1 MSRVPHSKR
10 DRYRALADDL
20 EPSAPDEPQSS
31 SVRDACPQR
40 FPVQTHAYQPDTRSD
55 LESST
60 RSGVKWNFAS
70 QGGQQITQ
78 LLTTI
83 VLARLLV
90 PADFGLLGMA
100 TVVIGLVSM
109 FKDLGTAAAVIQ
121 AREPTGRLLSSVFW
135 ANVTFGC
142 LGAGFLILIAP
153 YVATFYHQPR
163 MTAILRVL
171 ALNFAISGFSILQ
184 QALFERKLHFRALAR
199 VEMTGV
205 LAGGIIG
212 ITYASAGGGVWALV
226 AQSITSTT
234 CISLLLWRLSDWR
247 PRMLFCW
254 AELRRVAGFSLNL
267 TGFNVFNYVVRNAD
281 YLLIG
286 RFLGA
291 APLGIYTLAY
301 RIMLYPLQSVTTVI
315 GRVMFP
321 VYSKLQDDDERFR
334 TAYISTAGII
344 AVITFPLMIGV
355 CVLADP
361 LIHAVFGA
369 KWMGAVP
376 LIRILAPIGMMQ
388 SVAATVGA
396 IYQAKGRTDTLFRW
410 GVFTGLLS
418 VSAFLIGLH
427 WGIIGVATAYA
438 ILSAL
443 LVLPNFIIPFRFIHL
458 RLRQVGVVLMRPVVA
473 SLLMA
478 VGILLLRA
486 AIARSPHAVVLG
498 ASIATGCALYGVA
511 SWTMNRDQ
519 LCAVLALVGW
529 RP

>member
-1 MSRVPHSKR
+1 MHHPER
-10 DRYRALADDL
+10 DLHLAVADDL
-20 EPSAPDEPQSS
+20 ELASPDKPESLSA
-31 SVRDACPQR
+31 RDACRQH
-40 FPVQTHAYQPDTRSD
+40 FPAETHAHQPDTRSD

-70 QGGQQITQ
+70 QGGQQVTQ
-78 LLTTI
+78 LLTMI

-100 TVVIGLVSM
+100 TVVIGFVSV

-121 AREPTGRLLSSVFW
+121 AREPTDRLLSSVFW

-142 LGAGFLILIAP
+142 LGAGFLMLIAP
-153 YVATFYHQPR
+153 LVATFYHHPR
-163 MTAILRVL
+163 MTALLRVL
-171 ALNFAISGFSILQ
+171 ALNFAISGLSILQ

-205 LAGGIIG
+205 LAGAIVG

-226 AQSITSTT
+226 AQSITSTG
-234 CISLLLWRLSDWR
+234 CISLMLWLLSDWR

-254 AELRRVAGFSLNL
+254 AELRRVARFSLNL

-291 APLGIYTLAY
+291 TPLGIYTLAY

-334 TAYISTAGII
+334 TAYIGTAGII

-361 LIHAVFGA
+361 FIHSVFGT
-369 KWMGAVP
+369 KWMAAVP
-376 LIRILAPIGMMQ
+376 VIRILAPIGMAQ
-388 SVAATVGA
+388 SIVATVGA

-410 GVFTGLLS
+410 GVFTGILS
-418 VSAFLIGLH
+418 VGAFMIGLH
-427 WGIIGVATAYA
+427 WGVIGVATAYA

-443 LVLPNFIIPFRFIHL
+443 LVLPNFIIPFRFINL
-458 RLRQVGVVLMRPVVA
+458 RLRQIGVVLMRPVVA
-473 SLLMA
+473 SLVMA
-478 VGILLLRA
+478 VGLLLLRA

-498 ASIATGCALYGVA
+498 TSIATGCALYAVA

-519 LCAVLALVGW
+519 LCDVLALVGW
-529 RP
+529 KP